1 MTVHK
6 KLSFWAVVL
15 IAAVVALFFV
25 RKMLSRIEVK
35 SYEVKKKDLIISV
48 TGTSTG
54 TVKADIEVK
63 LTAHRAGTVAK
74 LYIEEGSVVKSG
86 APIADLDPDEVQQR
100 LKLSTASLDRMKAQQ
115 ESLKTGLAAFRVEV
129 NANMNKAKAVL
140 DEAETRLKRYQGLTA
155 KGFVSQ
161 SDLDA
166 VQREFDVAKASYAS
180 ALAGQEQIRAREAEI
195 RAQDAAVEQTQ
206 RERNLAGILYD
217 YSFIRTPVSGVVTS
231 RPVKIGETVP
241 LGGLVAEVVALDTLY
256 VEAFIDEADAAKIRI
271 GQPANVTMDAYGEKV
286 MKGEVYM
293 ISPVVLGTK
302 QEARTFEAR
311 VRLFDKDI
319 VLKPGMSA
327 DVEVI
332 VSRREH
338 VLSVPSQAIIE
349 KNEGRYLYLAQKGR
363 AVLRQVKTGKFNW
376 NYTEITEGIQEGE
389 IVISNPDVSG
399 LKEGVRVKV
408 ISAES

>member
-6 KLSFWAVVL
+6 KFSFWAIVLVLVVTG
-15 IAAVVALFFV
+15 LFTAK
-25 RKMLSRIEVK
+25 KMLSSIEVK
-35 SYEVKKKDLIISV
+35 GFAVKKKDLVISV

-63 LTAHRAGTVAK
+63 LTAQRTGTVAK
-74 LYIEEGSVVKSG
+74 LYIEEGSVVKAG
-86 APIADLDPDEVQQR
+86 APIADLDPEEMQQR

-115 ESLKTGLAAFRVEV
+115 ESLRTGLKAFSAEV
-129 NANMNKAKAVL
+129 TSNINRAKAVL
-140 DEAETRLKRYQGLTA
+140 DEAETRLKRYQELTA
-155 KGFVSQ
+155 KGFISQ

-180 ALAGQEQIRAREAEI
+180 ARAGQEQIRAREAEI
-195 RAQDAAVEQTQ
+195 RAQDAAVEQAQ
-206 RERNLAGILYD
+206 REHNLARIMYD

-241 LGGLVAEVVALDTLY
+241 LGGLVAAVVALDTLY

-271 GQPANVTMDAYGEKV
+271 GQPAHVTMDAYGEKV

-319 VLKPGMSA
+319 LLKPGMSA

-332 VSRREH
+332 VSKREN
-338 VLSVPSQAIIE
+338 VLSVPSQVLIE
-349 KNEGRYLYLAQKGR
+349 KNEGRNIYLVRNGK
-363 AVLRQVKTGKFNW
+363 AVLRPVKTGEFNW
-376 NYTEITEGIQEGE
+376 NYTEVTEGIQEGDV
-389 IVISNPDVSG
+389 VITNPDVSG

-408 ISAES
+408 ISTES

>member
-6 KLSFWAVVL
+6 KFSFWAIVL
-15 IAAVVALFFV
+15 IIAIAALFSA
-25 RKMLSRIEVK
+25 RKMLSSIEVK
-35 SYEVKKKDLIISV
+35 GYEVKKKDLVISV

-63 LTAHRAGTVAK
+63 LTAHRTGTVAK

-86 APIADLDPDEVQQR
+86 APVADLDSDEVLQR

-115 ESLKTGLAAFRVEV
+115 ESLRTGLVAFRAEV
-129 NANMNKAKAVL
+129 NANMNRAKAVL
-140 DEAETRLKRYQGLTA
+140 DEAETRLKRYQGLTT

-231 RPVKIGETVP
+231 RPVKIGETVL

-271 GQPANVTMDAYGEKV
+271 GHPAHVTMDAYGEKV

-332 VSRREH
+332 VSRREN

-376 NYTEITEGIQEGE
+376 NYTEVTEGIQEGE
-389 IVISNPDVSG
+389 IVISNPDVSD

-408 ISAES
+408 ISTES

>member
-1 MTVHK
+1 MTLHK
-6 KLSFWAVVL
+6 KFSLWATVIIL
-15 IAAVVALFFV
+15 AVAGLFVAK
-25 RKMLSRIEVK
+25 KMLSSLEVK
-35 SYEVKKKDLIISV
+35 GYDVKKKDFVISV

-63 LTAHRAGTVAK
+63 LTAQRTGTVAK

-86 APIADLDPDEVQQR
+86 DPIADLDVDEVQQR
-100 LKLSTASLDRMKAQQ
+100 LKLSKASQDRAVAQQ
-115 ESLKTGLAAFRVEV
+115 ESLRTALVAFRSEV
-129 NANMNKAKAVL
+129 KENRNKAKAVL
-140 DEAETRLKRYQGLTA
+140 DEADTRLKRYQELTA

-195 RAQDAAVEQTQ
+195 RAQEAAVEQAQ
-206 RERNLAGILYD
+206 REYNLARIAYD
-217 YSFIRTPVSGVVTS
+217 YSFIRSPISGVVTS
-231 RPVKIGETVP
+231 RPVKIGETVL
-241 LGGLVAEVVALDTLY
+241 LGGMVAEVVALNTLY
-256 VEAFIDEADAAKIRI
+256 VEAFIDEADAAQIRI
-271 GQPANVTMDAYGEKV
+271 GQTAQVTMDAYGEKV

-319 VLKPGMSA
+319 LLKPGMSA

-332 VSRREH
+332 VSRREN

-349 KNEGRYLYLAQKGR
+349 QDGMSYLYLVLKGKAEMR
-363 AVLRQVKTGKFNW
+363 RIKTGEFNW
-376 NYTEITEGIQEGE
+376 NYTEVTDGLREGDVVIT
-389 IVISNPDVSG
+389 NPDTSG
-399 LKEGVRVKV
+399 LKDGVRVRV
-408 ISAES
+408 ISKEL